1 MGGNETE
8 NGHHETNHQL
18 TIYMYTDKKS
28 ILQLAALLKSH
39 GIHKIVLCPGSRNIP
54 IVQTL
59 TNIPDFTCYPVTDER
74 SAGFFAL
81 GLALHG
87 GAPAAVCCTSGTA
100 LLNLH
105 PAVAEAFYQ
114 QIPLAV
120 ISADRP
126 EAWIGQ
132 MDGQTLPQAGVFGT
146 LVKKSVNLPE
156 VETDEDEWYCNRLIN
171 EALLELNHHGKGPVH
186 INIPIS
192 EPFFK
197 LPVTELPETR
207 VISRYQGLNVYDKD
221 YQPLIEK
228 LNRYQRRMMVVGQM
242 NLIYLFDKRYT
253 KMLYKHFAWFTENI
267 SNRTIPGQPIRN
279 IEPLLCSMDF
289 EAQQKMRPELLITY
303 GGHIISKRLKKFLR
317 RHPPVEHW
325 HVSPTGE
332 VVDLFGSLT
341 TVIEIDPFEF
351 LEKIAPMMDNRT
363 PDYPRQWETLAKAIP
378 QAAFPYSE
386 MSAIGEIIR
395 RLPAPCSLHLANSS
409 TVRYAQLFP
418 LPDEVEVLSNRG
430 TNGIEGSLST
440 AIGYAT
446 ASEKLN
452 FIFIGDLSFFYD
464 MNALWNGNYGTNIR
478 ILLLNNSG
486 GEIFHALPGLELH
499 DNARRFVT
507 ATHQTSARA
516 WAEDRG
522 FEYLS
527 AHNAD
532 ELDKAAEH
540 FTQPSVTS
548 RPMLLEVFT
557 DKTSDVEL
565 LKNYYH
571 NLKN

>member
-1 MGGNETE
+1 MMNS
-8 NGHHETNHQL
+8 
-18 TIYMYTDKKS
+18 MYTDKKS
-28 ILQLAALLKSH
+28 ILQLAALLKAH
-39 GIHKIVLCPGSRNIP
+39 GVRKIVLCPGSRNIP
-54 IVQTL
+54 LVQTL
-59 TNIPDFTCYPVTDER
+59 VNIPEFTCYPVTDER

-87 GAPAAVCCTSGTA
+87 GTPAAVCCTSGTA
-100 LLNLH
+100 LLNIH

-114 QIPLAV
+114 QVPLVV

-126 EAWIGQ
+126 AAWIGQ
-132 MDGQTLPQAGVFGT
+132 MDGQTLPQPGVFGS
-146 LVKKSVNLPE
+146 LVKKSINLPE
-156 VETDEDEWYCNRLIN
+156 VETEEDEWYCNRLIN

-186 INIPIS
+186 INVPVS

-197 LPVTELPETR
+197 LPVAELPEVR
-207 VISRYQGLNVYDKD
+207 VITRYQGLNVYDQD
-221 YQPLIEK
+221 YQPLINR
-228 LNRYQRRMMVVGQM
+228 LNRYQRRMVVVGQM

-253 KMLYKHFAWFTENI
+253 KMLYKHFTWLTENI
-267 SNRTIPGQPIRN
+267 SNQTVPGMPIRN

-289 EAQQKMRPELLITY
+289 EQQQKMAPELLITY

-325 HVSPTGE
+325 HVSSDGE

-341 TVIEIDPFEF
+341 TVIEMDPFEF
-351 LEKIAPMMDNRT
+351 LEKVAPMMDTRT
-363 PDYPRQWETLAKAIP
+363 PDYPRQWEALSKSIP

-386 MSAIGEIIR
+386 MSAIDEVIR

-409 TVRYAQLFP
+409 VVRYAQFFN
-418 LPDEVEVLSNRG
+418 LPENVEVLSNRG

-440 AIGYAT
+440 AVGYAA

-464 MNALWNGNYGTNIR
+464 MNALWNVNYGANLR
-478 ILLLNNSG
+478 ILVLNNGG

-499 DNARRFVT
+499 AHAVPFVT
-507 ATHQTSARA
+507 ANHQASAKA

-527 AHNAD
+527 AHTEG
-532 ELDKAAEH
+532 ELLTVSER
-540 FTQPSVTS
+540 FTEPSVTT

-557 DKTSDVEL
+557 DKEHDVEY
-565 LKNYYH
+565 LKAYYR
-571 NLKN
+571 NLK